1 LSAALV
7 APALPSVII
16 RTAGSL
22 RPVEISPD
30 ALMITG
36 FDLARELT
44 GLFWDVYRAAEGEF
58 GGPVSTPASTERRHQ
73 LIVHALRTGDPEL
86 AAEAVHRHFDE
97 VRERANAGR
106 YGGFGTARPTAR

>member
-7 APALPSVII
+7 AAALLSVVI

-22 RPVEISPD
+22 PPVEISPD

-36 FDLARELT
+36 FDLARELA
-44 GLFWDVYRAAEGEF
+44 GLFWDVHRAAEGEL
-58 GGPVSTPASTERRHQ
+58 GGRVSAPVSTAQRHR
-73 LIVHALRTGDPEL
+73 LIVDVLRAGDPEL
-86 AAEAVHRHFDE
+86 AAEAAHRHFDE

-106 YGGFGTARPTAR
+106 YGGFGTARPTAY